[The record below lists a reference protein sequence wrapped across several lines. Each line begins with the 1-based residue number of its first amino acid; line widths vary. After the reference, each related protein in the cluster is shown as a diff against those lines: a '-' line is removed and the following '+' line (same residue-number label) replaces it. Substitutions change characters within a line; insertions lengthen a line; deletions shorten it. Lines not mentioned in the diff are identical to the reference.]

1 MPDERPDESSAPRF
15 GRRPRQGA
23 ATPAPAGE
31 GAKPT
36 KPRIGPRRV
45 DAPTPSVPPPPAPPP
60 AADTRSSR
68 GGVRKP
74 KTPASPPTQAVG
86 QNVAASRENR
96 PKGGIRRKKD
106 KNRPQRTDGRPS
118 RPRQQPPPAPSAPEG
133 PGQLDIFETR
143 EGPDA
148 EAGAATGSSGGE
160 GGSTRAHGDSA
171 SGAVGPDSGRFESGL
186 SGLSRN
192 ARRRK
197 RRKDRRQQGGGSA
210 PEGMDAFE
218 PAIPMDMEVPD
229 DVSFEEDES
238 DFHVSEMPPP
248 SRGSSAFL
256 ESSFPDTS
264 FAGTEAEADDD
275 GEEGETSSDLPVE
288 GGPPPSGQQRES
300 RSKRRRKKR
309 RERNE
314 PAPVDRASGY
324 WWAEQ
329 WMRSFEVLYSGG
341 ASRARLQKGR
351 SYARRGQVTE
361 LEVGP
366 NGVLAR
372 VQGSRPKPYQ
382 VRLELNRLRRET
394 WGRIL
399 HQLAGKAAFLAQL
412 LEGTLPPEIEDVFFA
427 AGARLFPHGDNDV
440 RSRCTCPDP
449 VVPCK
454 HVASVH
460 YVLADALQRDPFLLF
475 ALRGKS
481 RDQFL
486 QDLREQRGREGGR
499 RESSPPPAEDL
510 AQFWRMGRL
519 AESVLRPTGWGS
531 GGDPARLI
539 QSLGEPQLDGIREGL
554 FLPLLESTYRQVSE
568 GMRRL
573 PKDG

>member
-1 MPDERPDESSAPRF
+1 MPDERPEETPGPRF
-15 GRRPRQGA
+15 GRRPRQSEAPVPGGE
-23 ATPAPAGE
+23 APA
-31 GAKPT
+31 APK
-36 KPRIGPRRV
+36 KVRIGPRRP
-45 DAPTPSVPPPPAPPP
+45 DAAEAPPPPVPP
-60 AADTRSSR
+60 AAILPPR

-74 KTPASPPTQAVG
+74 KGPPPG
-86 QNVAASRENR
+86 QN
-96 PKGGIRRKKD
+96 
-106 KNRPQRTDGRPS
+106 PS
-118 RPRQQPPPAPSAPEG
+118 N
-133 PGQLDIFETR
+133 R
-143 EGPDA
+143 EGPSPDRA
-148 EAGAATGSSGGE
+148 QGGIKRKSGRNKGRNRGRDDQNPRPQGHGPRNPDLRHGFPGPEASANLDVVAPPSM
-160 GGSTRAHGDSA
+160 GDSPVFH
-171 SGAVGPDSGRFESGL
+171 GQLRGPRDPGDNGP
-186 SGLSRN
+186 GVSRN

-197 RRKDRRQQGGGSA
+197 RRKDRRDQLPGQSA
-210 PEGMDAFE
+210 SASEIFEPSVPFE
-218 PAIPMDMEVPD
+218 PASPD
-229 DVSFEEDES
+229 EASFESDET
-238 DFHVSEMPPP
+238 DFNLPVIPPP
-248 SRGSSAFL
+248 AGISTV
-256 ESSFPDTS
+256 FPDTS
-264 FAGTEAEADDD
+264 FPETSFVDDD
-275 GEEGETSSDLPVE
+275 GEDGDGDDDETGTELPVVDGAAPVE
-288 GGPPPSGQQRES
+288 GAAKES

-309 RERNE
+309 RERHD
-314 PAPVDRASGY
+314 PPQVDRGSGF

-329 WMRSFEVLYSGG
+329 WMRSFEILYGGG

-351 SYARRGQVTE
+351 SYARRGQVTD

-366 NGVLAR
+366 NGVIAR

-454 HVASVH
+454 HVAAVD

-486 QDLREQRGREGGR
+486 QDLRDMRGRENGR
-499 RESSPPPAEDL
+499 REPAVSPDEDL
-510 AQFWRMGRL
+510 SSFWRMGRL

-539 QSLGEPQLDGIREGL
+539 QSLGEPQLEGIREGL
-554 FLPLLESTYRQVSE
+554 FLPMLESTYRQVSE

-573 PKDG
+573 PKDD

>member
-1 MPDERPDESSAPRF
+1 MPDERPEENAGPRF
-15 GRRPRQGA
+15 GRRPRQSEAPVPGGDAPGA
-23 ATPAPAGE
+23 P
-31 GAKPT
+31 K
-36 KPRIGPRRV
+36 KVRIGPRRPD
-45 DAPTPSVPPPPAPPP
+45 DAPPPPPPPPPAGVLPP
-60 AADTRSSR
+60 R

-74 KTPASPPTQAVG
+74 KGAPQG
-86 QNVAASRENR
+86 QNPSNREGAPSDR
-96 PKGGIRRKKD
+96 PQGGIKRKPGRGKGR
-106 KNRPQRTDGRPS
+106 NRGRDDQGQRSSGQGQRPS
-118 RPRQQPPPAPSAPEG
+118 LPRPGSQGPGPSAPPEG
-133 PGQLDIFETR
+133 GEHPAMGDSSVFQGNPRGPR
-143 EGPDA
+143 EG
-148 EAGAATGSSGGE
+148 SE
-160 GGSTRAHGDSA
+160 GGSG
-171 SGAVGPDSGRFESGL
+171 V
-186 SGLSRN
+186 SRN

-197 RRKDRRQQGGGSA
+197 RRKDRRDQNPGSA
-210 PEGMDAFE
+210 AHAGEIFE
-218 PAIPMDMEVPD
+218 PAVPFEPASPD
-229 DVSFEEDES
+229 EVSFESDET
-238 DFHVSEMPPP
+238 DFNLPVIPSPTGVSTI
-248 SRGSSAFL
+248 
-256 ESSFPDTS
+256 FPDTS
-264 FAGTEAEADDD
+264 FPETSFPDD
-275 GEEGETSSDLPVE
+275 GEDDEDDDETGSDLPVLDGAAPAE
-288 GGPPPSGQQRES
+288 GAARES

-309 RERNE
+309 RERQE
-314 PAPVDRASGY
+314 PPQVDRGSGY

-329 WMRSFEVLYSGG
+329 WMRSFEVLYGGG

-351 SYARRGQVTE
+351 SYARRGQVTD

-366 NGVLAR
+366 NGVIAR

-454 HVASVH
+454 HVAAVD

-486 QDLREQRGREGGR
+486 QDLRDMRGRENGR
-499 RESSPPPAEDL
+499 REPAATPDEDL
-510 AQFWRMGRL
+510 SGFWRMGRL

-539 QSLGEPQLDGIREGL
+539 QSLGEPQLEGIREGL
-554 FLPLLESTYRQVSE
+554 FLPMLESTYRQVSE

-573 PKDG
+573 PKDD

>member
-1 MPDERPDESSAPRF
+1 MSDERPEESPAPRF
-15 GRRPRQGA
+15 GRRPRQANTPVPGGEPPA
-23 ATPAPAGE
+23 AVP
-31 GAKPT
+31 K
-36 KPRIGPRRV
+36 KVKIGPRRP
-45 DAPTPSVPPPPAPPP
+45 DAPAPTPVPGVGSLEGGLVP
-60 AADTRSSR
+60 R

-74 KTPASPPTQAVG
+74 KGSRGKSG
-86 QNVAASRENR
+86 QNPSARDGNRPDKSGSGDKPAPRKNPRTGNRPRGDRPQSKVQKPGREN
-96 PKGGIRRKKD
+96 PPLD
-106 KNRPQRTDGRPS
+106 LFEPQNFE
-118 RPRQQPPPAPSAPEG
+118 PAPES
-133 PGQLDIFETR
+133 L
-143 EGPDA
+143 
-148 EAGAATGSSGGE
+148 
-160 GGSTRAHGDSA
+160 A
-171 SGAVGPDSGRFESGL
+171 SGAIPLTDSVVGDRPTSEPNHQEDSAAGYAGA
-186 SGLSRN
+186 SRN

-197 RRKDRRQQGGGSA
+197 RRKDRRQIPRATDS
-210 PEGMDAFE
+210 DVFE
-218 PAIPMDMEVPD
+218 PARPFEMASSDE
-229 DVSFEEDES
+229 VSFEADDS
-238 DFHVSEMPPP
+238 DLNLVVQPPP
-248 SRGSSAFL
+248 SSISTMF
-256 ESSFPDTS
+256 SDTS
-264 FAGTEAEADDD
+264 FSDASFSDD
-275 GEEGETSSDLPVE
+275 GEGEMASE
-288 GGPPPSGQQRES
+288 PPPSGGAAGGPPMES
-300 RSKRRRKKR
+300 RSRRRRKKR
-309 RERNE
+309 RERQE
-314 PAPVDRASGY
+314 LPPVDRESGY

-329 WMRSFEVLYSGG
+329 WIRSFEVLYGNG

-366 NGVLAR
+366 NGVIAR

-412 LEGTLPPEIEDVFFA
+412 LDGGLPPEIEDVFFA

-454 HVASVH
+454 HVAAVH
-460 YVLADALQRDPFLLF
+460 FILADALQRDPFLLF

-486 QDLREQRGREGGR
+486 QDLRDMRGRESGR
-499 RESSPPPAEDL
+499 RDPMATPTEDL
-510 AQFWRMGRL
+510 GRFWHMGRL

-531 GGDPARLI
+531 GGDPARLV
-539 QSLGEPQLDGIREGL
+539 QSLGEPQLEGIREGL
-554 FLPLLESTYRQVSE
+554 FLPMLESTYRQVSE

>member
-1 MPDERPDESSAPRF
+1 VRDGS
-15 GRRPRQGA
+15 
-23 ATPAPAGE
+23 
-31 GAKPT
+31 
-36 KPRIGPRRV
+36 
-45 DAPTPSVPPPPAPPP
+45 DASV
-60 AADTRSSR
+60 
-68 GGVRKP
+68 
-74 KTPASPPTQAVG
+74 
-86 QNVAASRENR
+86 
-96 PKGGIRRKKD
+96 
-106 KNRPQRTDGRPS
+106 GRPS
-118 RPRQQPPPAPSAPEG
+118 RDDAAPSP
-133 PGQLDIFETR
+133 DR
-143 EGPDA
+143 ERDSG
-148 EAGAATGSSGGE
+148 GGE
-160 GGSTRAHGDSA
+160 G
-171 SGAVGPDSGRFESGL
+171 SGRGEPGL

-197 RRKDRRQQGGGSA
+197 RRKDRRQQASA
-210 PEGMDAFE
+210 AHPEAMEAFE
-218 PAIPMDMEVPD
+218 PVGPMDIESPD
-229 DVSFEEDES
+229 DVSFEADES
-238 DFHVSEMPPP
+238 DFNVSEMPPP
-248 SRGSSAFL
+248 SRGPSVFL
-256 ESSFPDTS
+256 ESSFPDTA
-264 FAGTEAEADDD
+264 FPGGDADDD
-275 GEEGETSSDLPVE
+275 EAEDDDETASDLPVAD
-288 GGPPPSGQQRES
+288 GSAPASAPRES

-309 RERNE
+309 RERQE
-314 PAPVDRASGY
+314 PAPVDRASGF

-499 RESSPPPAEDL
+499 REPPPAATEDL
-510 AQFWRMGRL
+510 GKFWRMGRL

-573 PKDG
+573 PKDT

>member
-1 MPDERPDESSAPRF
+1 MPDERPEETPGPRF
-15 GRRPRQGA
+15 GRRPRQSEAPVPGGEAPGA
-23 ATPAPAGE
+23 P
-31 GAKPT
+31 K
-36 KPRIGPRRV
+36 KVRIGPRRPESE
-45 DAPTPSVPPPPAPPP
+45 APPPPPSPPSGSQP
-60 AADTRSSR
+60 PR

-74 KTPASPPTQAVG
+74 KGPPSG
-86 QNVAASRENR
+86 QNPSNR
-96 PKGGIRRKKD
+96 DGTSADRPQGGIKRKPGRNKGR
-106 KNRPQRTDGRPS
+106 NRGRDDQGS
-118 RPRQQPPPAPSAPEG
+118 RSPGQGPRHGDPRQGAALDRGPQSFPEG
-133 PGQLDIFETR
+133 
-143 EGPDA
+143 
-148 EAGAATGSSGGE
+148 GE
-160 GGSTRAHGDSA
+160 HPAMGDS
-171 SGAVGPDSGRFESGL
+171 SVFHGAERGPREPSQNAPGV
-186 SGLSRN
+186 SRN

-197 RRKDRRQQGGGSA
+197 RRKDRRDLNPASA
-210 PEGMDAFE
+210 PSASDVFEPSVPFE
-218 PAIPMDMEVPD
+218 PASPD
-229 DVSFEEDES
+229 EVSFESDET
-238 DFHVSEMPPP
+238 DFALPVVAPP
-248 SRGSSAFL
+248 SGVSTIFPDT
-256 ESSFPDTS
+256 SFPDTS
-264 FAGTEAEADDD
+264 FIDGDDEGDDD
-275 GEEGETSSDLPVE
+275 ETGSDLPVVDGAAPSE
-288 GGPPPSGQQRES
+288 GAARES

-309 RERNE
+309 RERQD
-314 PAPVDRASGY
+314 PPQVDRGSGY

-329 WMRSFEVLYSGG
+329 WMRSFEVLYGGG

-351 SYARRGQVTE
+351 SYARRGQVTD

-366 NGVLAR
+366 NGVIAR

-454 HVASVH
+454 HVAAVD

-486 QDLREQRGREGGR
+486 QDLRDMRGRENGR
-499 RESSPPPAEDL
+499 RELATPPEEDL
-510 AQFWRMGRL
+510 SGFWRMGRL

-539 QSLGEPQLDGIREGL
+539 QSLGEPQLEGIREGL
-554 FLPLLESTYRQVSE
+554 FLPMLESTYRQVSE

-573 PKDG
+573 PKDD

>member
-1 MPDERPDESSAPRF
+1 MPDERPEETPGPRF
-15 GRRPRQGA
+15 GRRPRQSEA
-23 ATPAPAGE
+23 PAPGGE
-31 GAKPT
+31 APGLPK
-36 KPRIGPRRV
+36 KLRIGPRRPEA
-45 DAPTPSVPPPPAPPP
+45 DAPPPPPPPAGILPP
-60 AADTRSSR
+60 R

-74 KTPASPPTQAVG
+74 KGQPQGQNPSNRDGASPD
-86 QNVAASRENR
+86 R
-96 PKGGIRRKKD
+96 PQGGIKRKQGRNKGR
-106 KNRPQRTDGRPS
+106 NRARDDQGTRSPGQGPRHPD
-118 RPRQQPPPAPSAPEG
+118 PRQGAVQDRGSLAHPEG
-133 PGQLDIFETR
+133 
-143 EGPDA
+143 
-148 EAGAATGSSGGE
+148 GE
-160 GGSTRAHGDSA
+160 HPAMGDSSVFQGSDRVPA
-171 SGAVGPDSGRFESGL
+171 QNSPGV
-186 SGLSRN
+186 SRN

-197 RRKDRRQQGGGSA
+197 RRKDRREQNPAQAPSA
-210 PEGMDAFE
+210 GDVFEPSVPFE
-218 PAIPMDMEVPD
+218 PASPD
-229 DVSFEEDES
+229 EVSFESDET
-238 DFHVSEMPPP
+238 DFALPVVVPPTGVSTV
-248 SRGSSAFL
+248 
-256 ESSFPDTS
+256 FPDTS
-264 FAGTEAEADDD
+264 FPETSFIDDD
-275 GEEGETSSDLPVE
+275 GDEDDDETGSDLPVVDGAAPAE
-288 GGPPPSGQQRES
+288 GAARES

-309 RERNE
+309 RERQD
-314 PAPVDRASGY
+314 PPQVDRGSGY

-329 WMRSFEVLYSGG
+329 WMRSFEVLYGGG

-351 SYARRGQVTE
+351 SYARRGQVTD

-366 NGVLAR
+366 NGVIAR

-454 HVASVH
+454 HVAAVD

-486 QDLREQRGREGGR
+486 QDLRDMRGRENGR
-499 RESSPPPAEDL
+499 REPAALPDEDL
-510 AQFWRMGRL
+510 SGFWRMGRL

-539 QSLGEPQLDGIREGL
+539 QSLGEPQLEGIREGL
-554 FLPLLESTYRQVSE
+554 FLPMLESTYRQVSE

-573 PKDG
+573 PKDD

>member
-1 MPDERPDESSAPRF
+1 MPDERPEETPGPRF
-15 GRRPRQGA
+15 GRRPRQSEA
-23 ATPAPAGE
+23 PAPGGEAAGTP
-31 GAKPT
+31 K
-36 KPRIGPRRV
+36 KPRIGPRRLDA
-45 DAPTPSVPPPPAPPP
+45 DAPPPPPPPAGVLPP
-60 AADTRSSR
+60 R

-74 KTPASPPTQAVG
+74 KAPPSG
-86 QNVAASRENR
+86 QNPSGREVSDR
-96 PKGGIRRKKD
+96 PQGGIKRKQGRNKGR
-106 KNRPQRTDGRPS
+106 NRGRDDQGS
-118 RPRQQPPPAPSAPEG
+118 RHGQGPRQGDPRQGSPRAKGLPPEG
-133 PGQLDIFETR
+133 GEHPAMGDSTGMGAAPRAR
-143 EGPDA
+143 EGSENLP
-148 EAGAATGSSGGE
+148 GI
-160 GGSTRAHGDSA
+160 
-171 SGAVGPDSGRFESGL
+171 
-186 SGLSRN
+186 SRN

-197 RRKDRRQQGGGSA
+197 RRKDRREQNPGSGPA
-210 PEGMDAFE
+210 ASDVFE
-218 PAIPMDMEVPD
+218 PAVPFEPASPD
-229 DVSFEEDES
+229 EVSFESDET
-238 DFHVSEMPPP
+238 DFSLPVVVPP
-248 SRGSSAFL
+248 SGVSTV
-256 ESSFPDTS
+256 FPDTS
-264 FAGTEAEADDD
+264 FPETSFSDDD
-275 GEEGETSSDLPVE
+275 GDGEDDDDETGSDLPVVD
-288 GGPPPSGQQRES
+288 GAPPPDGAIRES

-309 RERNE
+309 RER
-314 PAPVDRASGY
+314 PDPPQVDRGSGY

-329 WMRSFEVLYSGG
+329 WMRSFEVLYGGG

-351 SYARRGQVTE
+351 SYARRGQVTD

-366 NGVLAR
+366 NGVIAR

-454 HVASVH
+454 HVAAVD

-486 QDLREQRGREGGR
+486 QDLRDMRGRENGR
-499 RESSPPPAEDL
+499 RETAPLPDEDL
-510 AQFWRMGRL
+510 SNFWRMGRL

-539 QSLGEPQLDGIREGL
+539 QSLGEPQLEGIREGL
-554 FLPLLESTYRQVSE
+554 FLPMLESTYRQVSE

-573 PKDG
+573 PKDD